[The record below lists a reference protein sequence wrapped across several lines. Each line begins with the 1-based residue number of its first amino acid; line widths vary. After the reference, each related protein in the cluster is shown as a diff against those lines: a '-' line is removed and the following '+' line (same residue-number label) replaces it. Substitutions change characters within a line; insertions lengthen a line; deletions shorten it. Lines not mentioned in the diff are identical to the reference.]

1 MLIYDGE
8 CRQCMILRPAAR
20 PTFEGTTRS
29 LESFTT
35 VPSLRE
41 NSPLIKEAHVA
52 LHTHRERLRY
62 RAAGP
67 WRPATSIQ
75 SSYGVIRRS
84 LSLMVGATVVASSVS
99 GLALAAPY
107 HPTGSEMIRGAMVE
121 SVAPMSV
128 DHSRVLAAG
137 FGFQAAGSS
146 LLTVRT
152 YDVPTGAILSE
163 DSFDVSVKE
172 EGAAEYDGNRG
183 RVFAGGI
190 GTDIQAKSKFMLRV
204 YDAETGRF
212 LWEGQLNL
220 LKVSEDGSSKVK
232 ATIIP
237 KPTSAR
243 PAAARA
249 PQAFQPLFSVRA
261 VNPVTGRLVWQD
273 QFAPGIRKRP
283 GSAGVVW
290 RNFSGKPVNEP
301 IGHIFDLVV
310 RTYDRTSGIL
320 LWEDSFEETNRMEE
334 PDSTP
339 ETNAYPQAIPFWH
352 PAGAD
357 GTDMYEAAFR

>member
-1 MLIYDGE
+1 
-8 CRQCMILRPAAR
+8 
-20 PTFEGTTRS
+20 
-29 LESFTT
+29 
-35 VPSLRE
+35 
-41 NSPLIKEAHVA
+41 
-52 LHTHRERLRY
+52 
-62 RAAGP
+62 
-67 WRPATSIQ
+67 
-75 SSYGVIRRS
+75 
-84 LSLMVGATVVASSVS
+84 
-99 GLALAAPY
+99 
-107 HPTGSEMIRGAMVE
+107 MVE
-121 SVAPMSV
+121 SVAKTPV
-128 DHSRVLAAG
+128 DHSPVLAAG

-146 LLTVRT
+146 LITVRT

-190 GTDIQAKSKFMLRV
+190 GTDIQGKSKFMLRV

-237 KPTSAR
+237 KPTSAV
-243 PAAARA
+243 PAADRA
-249 PQAFQPLFSVRA
+249 PQAFQSLFSVRA

-290 RNFSGKPVNEP
+290 RNSSGKPVNEP

-320 LWEDSFEETNRMEE
+320 LWEDSFEEINRMEE

-352 PAGAD
+352 PAGANE
-357 GTDMYEAAFR
+357 TDMHQALSDNCYDFGADTVAPRLSAHCCWKVS